1 MTAPG
6 GAAWSVWRDCAPAL
20 GCAVR

>member
-1 MTAPG
+1 MEAPG
-6 GAAWSVWRDCAPAL
+6 GAAWPVWRDCAPAL

>member
-6 GAAWSVWRDCAPAL
+6 GAAWPVWRDCAPAL